1 MINKF
6 DIQKLRELDILQV
19 ADLLGMGLRNKRALC
34 IHHDDHHPSLAFN
47 VRKNTCHCYSCGFS
61 ADTIGL
67 VRERLNLGFSEA
79 CHWLADHFDVYIG
92 DDRYGNSAK
101 YGNSARYA
109 DKCADK
115 KVLTASDR
123 RMASLRAHFAETH
136 VSHGHLAES
145 SFSGERNRECPS
157 SAYVAPSAV
166 DVEFYQQ
173 MFRQM
178 HLSESGQ
185 RFLFEE
191 RLLSP
196 EALKV
201 CQIVSTEQSV
211 CMARVG
217 RGVFDGP
224 SLIFPYFDQEG
235 RLVSVQSRYLGKPK
249 SESSF
254 DMEKV
259 SIDEVKPDEVKPD
272 DVKPKEIPRFKFAPG
287 SHRMIYGL
295 DRLKDYPPGEPLL
308 ITEGPSDCWTALTLG
323 FHAIA
328 IPSATLFDR
337 RFQGLLAGR
346 NLHIFPDQ
354 DEAGLSLYFELKKA
368 LPSLVYHQL
377 PEGCK
382 DLSEYYLKL
391 RRSEGMT
398 LEEAKAKVQSSV
410 SV

>member
-1 MINKF
+1 MIDKY

-79 CHWLADHFDVYIG
+79 CHWLADHFDVYI
-92 DDRYGNSAK
+92 
-101 YGNSARYA
+101 A
-109 DKCADK
+109 DEHRDTHRKDVK
-115 KVLTASDR
+115 KAVTASER

-136 VSHGHLAES
+136 VSHGH
-145 SFSGERNRECPS
+145 PS
-157 SAYVAPSAV
+157 SAYVAPSSV

-178 HLSESGQ
+178 HLSESGR

-201 CQIVSTEQSV
+201 CHIVSTEQSV

-235 RLVSVQSRYLGKPK
+235 RLVSVQSRYLGKKRP
-249 SESSF
+249 ESSF
-254 DMEKV
+254 DMNKV
-259 SIDEVKPDEVKPD
+259 SLDEA
-272 DVKPKEIPRFKFAPG
+272 KPKEIPRFKFAPG

-354 DEAGLSLYFELKKA
+354 DEAGLSLYFELKQA

-410 SV
+410 NV

>member
-61 ADTIGL
+61 ADTIAL

-79 CHWLADHFDVYIG
+79 CRWLADHFDVYI
-92 DDRYGNSAK
+92 
-101 YGNSARYA
+101 A
-109 DKCADK
+109 DEHRDIHRKDVK
-115 KVLTASDR
+115 KAVTASDR
-123 RMASLRAHFAETH
+123 RMASLRVHFAETH
-136 VSHGHLAES
+136 VSHGH
-145 SFSGERNRECPS
+145 PS
-157 SAYVAPSAV
+157 SAYVAKASV

-235 RLVSVQSRYLGKPK
+235 RLVSVQSRYLGKK
-249 SESSF
+249 SPESSF
-254 DMEKV
+254 DMNKV
-259 SIDEVKPDEVKPD
+259 SLDEA
-272 DVKPKEIPRFKFAPG
+272 KPKEIPRFKFAPG

-295 DRLKDYPPGEPLL
+295 DRLKDYLPDEPLL

-337 RFQGLLAGR
+337 SFQALLTGR

-382 DLSEYYLKL
+382 DLSEYYLML

-410 SV
+410 NV

>member
-92 DDRYGNSAK
+92 DEHRDTHRK
-101 YGNSARYA
+101 
-109 DKCADK
+109 DVK
-115 KVLTASDR
+115 KAVTASDR

-136 VSHGHLAES
+136 VSHGH
-145 SFSGERNRECPS
+145 PS
-157 SAYVAPSAV
+157 SAYVAPSSV

-201 CQIVSTEQSV
+201 CHIVSTEQSV

-224 SLIFPYFDQEG
+224 SLIFPYFDQEE

-259 SIDEVKPDEVKPD
+259 SIDEVKP
-272 DVKPKEIPRFKFAPG
+272 KEIPRFKFAPG

-295 DRLKDYPPGEPLL
+295 DRLKDYSPDEPLL

-398 LEEAKAKVQSSV
+398 LEEAKAKVQGCV

>member
-1 MINKF
+1 MIYKF

-47 VRKNTCHCYSCGFS
+47 VKKNTCHCYSCGFS

-79 CHWLADHFDVYIG
+79 CRWLADHFDVYI
-92 DDRYGNSAK
+92 
-101 YGNSARYA
+101 A
-109 DKCADK
+109 DEHRDTHRKDVK
-115 KVLTASDR
+115 KAVTASER
-123 RMASLRAHFAETH
+123 RMASLRAHLAETH
-136 VSHGHLAES
+136 VSHGH
-145 SFSGERNRECPS
+145 PS
-157 SAYVAPSAV
+157 SAYVAPSSV

-178 HLSESGQ
+178 HLSESGR

-201 CQIVSTEQSV
+201 CHIVSTEQSV

-235 RLVSVQSRYLGKPK
+235 RLVSVQSRYLGKKRP
-249 SESSF
+249 ESSF
-254 DMEKV
+254 DMNKV
-259 SIDEVKPDEVKPD
+259 SLDEA
-272 DVKPKEIPRFKFAPG
+272 KPKEIPRFKFAPG

-346 NLHIFPDQ
+346 NLHVFPDQ

-410 SV
+410 SI

>member
-1 MINKF
+1 MIQKY

-61 ADTIGL
+61 ADTIAL

-79 CHWLADHFDVYIG
+79 CRWLADHFDVYIA
-92 DDRYGNSAK
+92 DEK

-136 VSHGHLAES
+136 VSHGH
-145 SFSGERNRECPS
+145 PS
-157 SAYVAPSAV
+157 SAYVAPSSV

-217 RGVFDGP
+217 HGVFDGP
-224 SLIFPYFDQEG
+224 SLIFPYLDQEG
-235 RLVSVQSRYLGKPK
+235 RLVSVQSRYLGKKK
-249 SESSF
+249 SESSS
-254 DMEKV
+254 DMDKV
-259 SIDEVKPDEVKPD
+259 SLDEA
-272 DVKPKEIPRFKFAPG
+272 KPKEIPRFKFAPG

-398 LEEAKAKVQSSV
+398 LEEAKVKVQSSV

>member
-1 MINKF
+1 MIQKY

-47 VRKNTCHCYSCGFS
+47 VKKNTCHCYSCGFS

-79 CHWLADHFDVYIG
+79 CRWLADHFDVYI
-92 DDRYGNSAK
+92 
-101 YGNSARYA
+101 A
-109 DKCADK
+109 DEHRDTHRKDLK
-115 KVLTASDR
+115 KAVTASER
-123 RMASLRAHFAETH
+123 RLASLRAHFAETH
-136 VSHGHLAES
+136 VSHGH
-145 SFSGERNRECPS
+145 PS
-157 SAYVAPSAV
+157 SAYVAQASV

-178 HLSESGQ
+178 HLSESGR

-191 RLLSP
+191 RLLSS

-217 RGVFDGP
+217 CGVFDGP

-235 RLVSVQSRYLGKPK
+235 RLVSVQSRYLGKK
-249 SESSF
+249 SPESSF
-254 DMEKV
+254 DMNKV
-259 SIDEVKPDEVKPD
+259 SLDEA
-272 DVKPKEIPRFKFAPG
+272 KPKEIPRFKFAPG

-337 RFQGLLAGR
+337 SFQALLTGR

-398 LEEAKAKVQSSV
+398 LEEAKTKVQGSV

>member
-47 VRKNTCHCYSCGFS
+47 VKKNTCHCYSCGFS

-79 CHWLADHFDVYIG
+79 CRWLADHFDVYI
-92 DDRYGNSAK
+92 
-101 YGNSARYA
+101 A
-109 DKCADK
+109 DEHRDTHRKDVK
-115 KVLTASDR
+115 KAVTASER
-123 RMASLRAHFAETH
+123 RMASLRAHLAETH
-136 VSHGHLAES
+136 VSHGH
-145 SFSGERNRECPS
+145 PS
-157 SAYVAPSAV
+157 SAYVAPSSV

-178 HLSESGQ
+178 HLSESGR

-201 CQIVSTEQSV
+201 CHIVSTEQSV

-235 RLVSVQSRYLGKPK
+235 RLVSVQSRYLGKKRP
-249 SESSF
+249 ESSF
-254 DMEKV
+254 DMNKV
-259 SIDEVKPDEVKPD
+259 SLDEA
-272 DVKPKEIPRFKFAPG
+272 KPKEIPRFKFAPG

-323 FHAIA
+323 IHAIA

-337 RFQGLLAGR
+337 RFQGHLAGR
-346 NLHIFPDQ
+346 NLHVFPDQ

-382 DLSEYYLKL
+382 DLSEYYLRL

-398 LEEAKAKVQSSV
+398 LEEAKAKLLGSV

>member
-47 VRKNTCHCYSCGFS
+47 VKKNTCHCYSCGFS

-67 VRERLNLGFSEA
+67 VRERLNLGFNEA
-79 CHWLADHFDVYIG
+79 CHWLADHFDVYIA
-92 DDRYGNSAK
+92 DEK
-101 YGNSARYA
+101 YGNSARYTE
-109 DKCADK
+109 KSADK
-115 KVLTASDR
+115 KLLTASDR

-145 SFSGERNRECPS
+145 FSSGERNRECPS

-178 HLSESGQ
+178 HLSESGR

-259 SIDEVKPDEVKPD
+259 SIDEA
-272 DVKPKEIPRFKFAPG
+272 KPKEIPRFKFAPG

-295 DRLKDYPPGEPLL
+295 DRLKDYPPDEPLL
-308 ITEGPSDCWTALTLG
+308 ITEGPSDCWTALTHSCHSHSQC
-323 FHAIA
+323 HAFRPPFSRASCRKKSSRLPRSGRSRIE
-328 IPSATLFDR
+328 S
-337 RFQGLLAGR
+337 LL
-346 NLHIFPDQ
+346 
-354 DEAGLSLYFELKKA
+354 
-368 LPSLVYHQL
+368 
-377 PEGCK
+377 
-382 DLSEYYLKL
+382 
-391 RRSEGMT
+391 
-398 LEEAKAKVQSSV
+398 
-410 SV
+410 

>member
-47 VRKNTCHCYSCGFS
+47 VKKNTCHCYSCGFS

-79 CHWLADHFDVYIG
+79 CHWLADHFDVYI
-92 DDRYGNSAK
+92 
-101 YGNSARYA
+101 A
-109 DKCADK
+109 DEHRDTHRKDVK

-136 VSHGHLAES
+136 VSHGHLA
-145 SFSGERNRECPS
+145 
-157 SAYVAPSAV
+157 YVAPSSV

-178 HLSESGQ
+178 HLSESGR

-249 SESSF
+249 SESSS
-254 DMEKV
+254 DMDKV
-259 SIDEVKPDEVKPD
+259 SFDE
-272 DVKPKEIPRFKFAPG
+272 VKPKEIPRFKFAPG

-295 DRLKDYPPGEPLL
+295 DRLKDYPPDEPLL

>member
-47 VRKNTCHCYSCGFS
+47 VKKNTCHCYSCGFS

-79 CHWLADHFDVYIG
+79 CHWLADHFDVYI
-92 DDRYGNSAK
+92 
-101 YGNSARYA
+101 A
-109 DKCADK
+109 DEHRDTHRKDVK

-123 RMASLRAHFAETH
+123 RMAALRAHFAETH
-136 VSHGHLAES
+136 VSHGHLA
-145 SFSGERNRECPS
+145 
-157 SAYVAPSAV
+157 YVASSSV

-178 HLSESGQ
+178 HLSESGR

-217 RGVFDGP
+217 CGVFDGP

-235 RLVSVQSRYLGKPK
+235 RLVSVQSRYLGKKRP
-249 SESSF
+249 ESSF
-254 DMEKV
+254 DMNKA
-259 SIDEVKPDEVKPD
+259 SLDEA
-272 DVKPKEIPRFKFAPG
+272 KPKEIPRFKFAPG

-337 RFQGLLAGR
+337 SFQGLLAGR

-398 LEEAKAKVQSSV
+398 LEEAKAKVQGSV

>member
-1 MINKF
+1 MIQKY

-47 VRKNTCHCYSCGFS
+47 VKKNTCHCYSCGFS
-61 ADTIGL
+61 ADTIAL

-79 CHWLADHFDVYIG
+79 CRWLADHFDVYIG

-101 YGNSARYA
+101 YGNAARYA

-123 RMASLRAHFAETH
+123 RLASLRAHFAETH
-136 VSHGHLAES
+136 VSHG
-145 SFSGERNRECPS
+145 
-157 SAYVAPSAV
+157 YVAPSSV

-178 HLSESGQ
+178 HLSESGR

-191 RLLSP
+191 RLLSS

-249 SESSF
+249 SESSS
-254 DMEKV
+254 DMDKV
-259 SIDEVKPDEVKPD
+259 SFDE
-272 DVKPKEIPRFKFAPG
+272 VKPKEIPRFKFAPG

-295 DRLKDYPPGEPLL
+295 DRLKDYPSDEPLL

-323 FHAIA
+323 IHAIA

>member
-47 VRKNTCHCYSCGFS
+47 VKKNTCHCYSCGFS

-67 VRERLNLGFSEA
+67 VRERLNLGFNEA

-136 VSHGHLAES
+136 VSHGHVAS
-145 SFSGERNRECPS
+145 SS
-157 SAYVAPSAV
+157 V

-235 RLVSVQSRYLGKPK
+235 RLVSVQSRYLGKKK
-249 SESSF
+249 SESSS
-254 DMEKV
+254 DMDKV
-259 SIDEVKPDEVKPD
+259 SLDEAKPD

-323 FHAIA
+323 FHVIA

>member
-47 VRKNTCHCYSCGFS
+47 VKKNTCHCYSCGFS
-61 ADTIGL
+61 ADTIAL

-92 DDRYGNSAK
+92 DDRYGNSA
-101 YGNSARYA
+101 RYA

-123 RMASLRAHFAETH
+123 RLASLRAHFAETH

-145 SFSGERNRECPS
+145 FSSGERNRECPS

-259 SIDEVKPDEVKPD
+259 SIDEVKP
-272 DVKPKEIPRFKFAPG
+272 KEIPRFKFAPG

-295 DRLKDYPPGEPLL
+295 DRLKDYPPDEPLL

-323 FHAIA
+323 IHAIA

-398 LEEAKAKVQSSV
+398 LEEAKAKVHGCV

>member
-1 MINKF
+1 MIDKF
-6 DIQKLRELDILQV
+6 NIQKLRELDILQV

-47 VRKNTCHCYSCGFS
+47 VKKNTCHCYSCGFS

-79 CHWLADHFDVYIG
+79 CRWLADHFDVYIG
-92 DDRYGNSAK
+92 DEK

-115 KVLTASDR
+115 KVLTASER

-136 VSHGHLAES
+136 VSHGHVATS
-145 SFSGERNRECPS
+145 S
-157 SAYVAPSAV
+157 V

-235 RLVSVQSRYLGKPK
+235 RLVSVQSRYLGKKK

-259 SIDEVKPDEVKPD
+259 SIDEVKPD

-295 DRLKDYPPGEPLL
+295 DRLKDYSPDEPLL

-323 FHAIA
+323 IHAIA

-368 LPSLVYHQL
+368 LSSLVYHQL

>member
-1 MINKF
+1 MIDKY

-61 ADTIGL
+61 ADTIAL

-79 CHWLADHFDVYIG
+79 CRWLADHFDVYI
-92 DDRYGNSAK
+92 
-101 YGNSARYA
+101 A
-109 DKCADK
+109 DEHRDTHRKDVK
-115 KVLTASDR
+115 KAVTASDR

-136 VSHGHLAES
+136 VSHGH
-145 SFSGERNRECPS
+145 PS
-157 SAYVAPSAV
+157 SAYVAPSSV

-217 RGVFDGP
+217 CGVFDGP

-235 RLVSVQSRYLGKPK
+235 RLVSVQSRYLGKK
-249 SESSF
+249 RTESSF
-254 DMEKV
+254 DMNKV
-259 SIDEVKPDEVKPD
+259 SLDGVM
-272 DVKPKEIPRFKFAPG
+272 PKEIPRFKFAPG

-323 FHAIA
+323 IHAIA

-346 NLHIFPDQ
+346 NLHVFPDQ

-410 SV
+410 SI

>member
-1 MINKF
+1 MIDKYN
-6 DIQKLRELDILQV
+6 IQKLRELDILQV

-47 VRKNTCHCYSCGFS
+47 VKKNTCHCYSCGFS

-79 CHWLADHFDVYIG
+79 CRWLADHFDVYIG

-115 KVLTASDR
+115 KVLTASER

-136 VSHGHLAES
+136 VSHGH
-145 SFSGERNRECPS
+145 
-157 SAYVAPSAV
+157 VAPSSV

-235 RLVSVQSRYLGKPK
+235 RLVSVQSRYLGKK
-249 SESSF
+249 
-254 DMEKV
+254 
-259 SIDEVKPDEVKPD
+259 
-272 DVKPKEIPRFKFAPG
+272 KEIPRFKFAPG
-287 SHRMIYGL
+287 SHRMIYGF
-295 DRLKDYPPGEPLL
+295 DRLKDYSPDEPLL

-323 FHAIA
+323 IHAIA

-368 LPSLVYHQL
+368 LSSLVYHQL

>member
-1 MINKF
+1 MIQKY

-47 VRKNTCHCYSCGFS
+47 VKKNTCHCYSCGFS
-61 ADTIGL
+61 ADTIAL

-79 CHWLADHFDVYIG
+79 CRWLADHFDVYIG
-92 DDRYGNSAK
+92 DEHRDTHRK
-101 YGNSARYA
+101 
-109 DKCADK
+109 DVK
-115 KVLTASDR
+115 KAVTASDR

-136 VSHGHLAES
+136 VSHG
-145 SFSGERNRECPS
+145 CPS
-157 SAYVAPSAV
+157 SAYVAPSSV

-178 HLSESGQ
+178 HLSESGR

-224 SLIFPYFDQEG
+224 SLIFPYFDQGG
-235 RLVSVQSRYLGKPK
+235 RLVSVQSRYLGKKRP
-249 SESSF
+249 ESSF
-254 DMEKV
+254 DMNKV
-259 SIDEVKPDEVKPD
+259 SLDEA
-272 DVKPKEIPRFKFAPG
+272 KPKEIPRFKFAPG

-323 FHAIA
+323 IHAIA

-398 LEEAKAKVQSSV
+398 LEEAKAKVQGSV
-410 SV
+410 NG

>member
-1 MINKF
+1 MIQKY

-61 ADTIGL
+61 ADTIAL

-92 DDRYGNSAK
+92 DEK

-136 VSHGHLAES
+136 VSHGHVAS
-145 SFSGERNRECPS
+145 SS
-157 SAYVAPSAV
+157 V

-201 CQIVSTEQSV
+201 CHIVSTEQSV

-217 RGVFDGP
+217 RGMFDGP

-259 SIDEVKPDEVKPD
+259 SLDE
-272 DVKPKEIPRFKFAPG
+272 VKPKEIPRFKFAPG

-354 DEAGLSLYFELKKA
+354 DEAGLSLYFELKKV

-391 RRSEGMT
+391 RRSDGMT
-398 LEEAKAKVQSSV
+398 LEKAKTKVQSSV

>member
-47 VRKNTCHCYSCGFS
+47 VKKNTCHCYSCGFS

-67 VRERLNLGFSEA
+67 VRERLNLGFNEA

-92 DDRYGNSAK
+92 DEK
-101 YGNSARYA
+101 YGNSARYTE
-109 DKCADK
+109 KSADK
-115 KVLTASDR
+115 KLLTASDR

-136 VSHGHLAES
+136 VSHGHIAS
-145 SFSGERNRECPS
+145 SS
-157 SAYVAPSAV
+157 V

-235 RLVSVQSRYLGKPK
+235 RLVSVQSRYLGKKK
-249 SESSF
+249 SESSS
-254 DMEKV
+254 DMDKV
-259 SIDEVKPDEVKPD
+259 SLDEAKPDDVKPD
-272 DVKPKEIPRFKFAPG
+272 DVKPDEAKPKEIPRFKFAPG

-295 DRLKDYPPGEPLL
+295 DRLKDYSPDEPLL

-323 FHAIA
+323 IHAIA

-346 NLHIFPDQ
+346 NLHVFPDQ

>member
-47 VRKNTCHCYSCGFS
+47 VKKNTCHCYSCGFS

-79 CHWLADHFDVYIG
+79 CRWLADHFDVYIG
-92 DDRYGNSAK
+92 DEK
-101 YGNSARYA
+101 YGNSARYTE
-109 DKCADK
+109 KSADK
-115 KVLTASDR
+115 KLLTASDR

-136 VSHGHLAES
+136 VSHGH
-145 SFSGERNRECPS
+145 
-157 SAYVAPSAV
+157 VAPSSV

-249 SESSF
+249 SESSL
-254 DMEKV
+254 DMDKV
-259 SIDEVKPDEVKPD
+259 SLDEAKPD

-295 DRLKDYPPGEPLL
+295 DRLKDYSPDELLL

-323 FHAIA
+323 IHAIA

-337 RFQGLLAGR
+337 RFQELLAGR

-398 LEEAKAKVQSSV
+398 LEEAKAKVQGCV

>member
-79 CHWLADHFDVYIG
+79 CRWLADHFDVYI
-92 DDRYGNSAK
+92 
-101 YGNSARYA
+101 A
-109 DKCADK
+109 DEHRDTHRKDVK
-115 KVLTASDR
+115 KAVTASER

-136 VSHGHLAES
+136 VSHGH
-145 SFSGERNRECPS
+145 PS
-157 SAYVAPSAV
+157 SAYVAPSSV

-217 RGVFDGP
+217 CGVFDGP

-235 RLVSVQSRYLGKPK
+235 RLVSVQSRYLGKK
-249 SESSF
+249 SPESSF
-254 DMEKV
+254 DMNKV
-259 SIDEVKPDEVKPD
+259 SLDEA
-272 DVKPKEIPRFKFAPG
+272 KPKEIPRFKFAPG

-337 RFQGLLAGR
+337 SFQGLLAGR

-398 LEEAKAKVQSSV
+398 LEEAKTKVQGSV

>member
-47 VRKNTCHCYSCGFS
+47 VKKNTCHCYSCGFS

-92 DDRYGNSAK
+92 DDRYGNSA
-101 YGNSARYA
+101 RYTE
-109 DKCADK
+109 KSADK
-115 KVLTASDR
+115 KLLTASDR
-123 RMASLRAHFAETH
+123 RLASLRAHFAETH
-136 VSHGHLAES
+136 VSHG
-145 SFSGERNRECPS
+145 
-157 SAYVAPSAV
+157 YVAPSSV

-178 HLSESGQ
+178 HLSESGR

-191 RLLSP
+191 RLLSS

-249 SESSF
+249 SESSS
-254 DMEKV
+254 DMDKV
-259 SIDEVKPDEVKPD
+259 SFDE
-272 DVKPKEIPRFKFAPG
+272 VKPKEIPRFKFAPG

-323 FHAIA
+323 IHAIA

-391 RRSEGMT
+391 RRREGMT

>member
-47 VRKNTCHCYSCGFS
+47 VKKNTCHCYSCGFS

-92 DDRYGNSAK
+92 DDRYGNSA
-101 YGNSARYA
+101 RYTE
-109 DKCADK
+109 KSADK
-115 KVLTASDR
+115 KLLTASDR
-123 RMASLRAHFAETH
+123 RLASLRAHFAETH
-136 VSHGHLAES
+136 VSHG
-145 SFSGERNRECPS
+145 
-157 SAYVAPSAV
+157 YVAPSSV

-191 RLLSP
+191 RLLSS

-259 SIDEVKPDEVKPD
+259 SIDEVKP
-272 DVKPKEIPRFKFAPG
+272 KEIPRFKFAPG

-295 DRLKDYPPGEPLL
+295 DRLKDYPPDEPLL

-323 FHAIA
+323 IHAIA

-391 RRSEGMT
+391 RRREGMT

>member
-1 MINKF
+1 MIQKY

-19 ADLLGMGLRNKRALC
+19 ADLLGMGFRNKRALC

-61 ADTIGL
+61 ADTIAL

-79 CHWLADHFDVYIG
+79 CRWLADHFDVYIA
-92 DDRYGNSAK
+92 DEK

-136 VSHGHLAES
+136 VSHGH
-145 SFSGERNRECPS
+145 PS
-157 SAYVAPSAV
+157 SAYVAPSSV

-235 RLVSVQSRYLGKPK
+235 RLVSVQSRYLGKKK
-249 SESSF
+249 SESSS
-254 DMEKV
+254 DMDKV
-259 SIDEVKPDEVKPD
+259 SLDEA
-272 DVKPKEIPRFKFAPG
+272 KPKEIPRFKFAPG

-398 LEEAKAKVQSSV
+398 LEEAKVKVQSSV

>member
-47 VRKNTCHCYSCGFS
+47 VKKNTCHCYSCGFS
-61 ADTIGL
+61 ADTIAL

-92 DDRYGNSAK
+92 DEK
-101 YGNSARYA
+101 YGNSARYTE
-109 DKCADK
+109 KSADK
-115 KVLTASDR
+115 KLLTASDR

-136 VSHGHLAES
+136 VSHGHVAS
-145 SFSGERNRECPS
+145 SS
-157 SAYVAPSAV
+157 V

-185 RFLFEE
+185 RFLFED

-217 RGVFDGP
+217 CGVFDGP

-235 RLVSVQSRYLGKPK
+235 RLVSVQSRYLGKKRP
-249 SESSF
+249 ESSF
-254 DMEKV
+254 DMNKA
-259 SIDEVKPDEVKPD
+259 SLDEA
-272 DVKPKEIPRFKFAPG
+272 KPKEIPRFKFAPG

-295 DRLKDYPPGEPLL
+295 DRLKDYPPDEPLL

-323 FHAIA
+323 IHAIA

>member
-47 VRKNTCHCYSCGFS
+47 VKKNTCHCYSCGFS

-92 DDRYGNSAK
+92 DDRYGNSA
-101 YGNSARYA
+101 RYTE
-109 DKCADK
+109 KSADK
-115 KVLTASDR
+115 KLLTASDR
-123 RMASLRAHFAETH
+123 RLASLRAHFAETH
-136 VSHGHLAES
+136 VSHG
-145 SFSGERNRECPS
+145 
-157 SAYVAPSAV
+157 YVAPSSV

-178 HLSESGQ
+178 HLSESGR

-191 RLLSP
+191 RLLSS

-249 SESSF
+249 SESSS
-254 DMEKV
+254 DMDKV
-259 SIDEVKPDEVKPD
+259 SFDE
-272 DVKPKEIPRFKFAPG
+272 VKPKEIPRFKFAPG

-295 DRLKDYPPGEPLL
+295 DRLKDYPPDEPLL

-323 FHAIA
+323 IHAIA

-346 NLHIFPDQ
+346 NLHVFPDQ

-410 SV
+410 SI

>member
-1 MINKF
+1 MIDKF
-6 DIQKLRELDILQV
+6 NIQKLRELDILQV

-47 VRKNTCHCYSCGFS
+47 VKKNTCHCYSCGFS

-92 DDRYGNSAK
+92 DDRYGNSA
-101 YGNSARYA
+101 RYA
-109 DKCADK
+109 EKSADK

-145 SFSGERNRECPS
+145 SCSGEKNGRCQS
-157 SAYVAPSAV
+157 SAYVAQASV

-235 RLVSVQSRYLGKPK
+235 RLVSVQSRYLGKKK

-254 DMEKV
+254 DMDKV
-259 SIDEVKPDEVKPD
+259 SPDGA
-272 DVKPKEIPRFKFAPG
+272 KPKEIPRFKFAPG

-295 DRLKDYPPGEPLL
+295 DRLKDYPPDEPLL

-323 FHAIA
+323 IHAIA

-337 RFQGLLAGR
+337 RFQVLLAGR
-346 NLHIFPDQ
+346 KLYIFPDQ

-398 LEEAKAKVQSSV
+398 LEEAKAKVQDCV

>member
-47 VRKNTCHCYSCGFS
+47 VKKNTCHCYSCGFS

-101 YGNSARYA
+101 YGKSVKYGNAARYA

-115 KVLTASDR
+115 KALTASDR

-136 VSHGHLAES
+136 VSHG
-145 SFSGERNRECPS
+145 
-157 SAYVAPSAV
+157 YVAPSSV

-178 HLSESGQ
+178 HLSESGR

-191 RLLSP
+191 RLLSS

-224 SLIFPYFDQEG
+224 SLIFPYFDQAG

-249 SESSF
+249 SESSS
-254 DMEKV
+254 DMDKV
-259 SIDEVKPDEVKPD
+259 SFDE
-272 DVKPKEIPRFKFAPG
+272 VKPKEIPRFKFAPG

-295 DRLKDYPPGEPLL
+295 DRLKDCPPDESLL

-323 FHAIA
+323 IHAIA

>member
-61 ADTIGL
+61 ADTIAL
-67 VRERLNLGFSEA
+67 VRERLNLGFNEA
-79 CHWLADHFDVYIG
+79 CHWLADHFDVYIA
-92 DDRYGNSAK
+92 DEK
-101 YGNSARYA
+101 YGNSARYTE
-109 DKCADK
+109 KSADK
-115 KVLTASDR
+115 KLLTASDR

-145 SFSGERNRECPS
+145 FSSGERNRECPL
-157 SAYVAPSAV
+157 SAYVATASV

-185 RFLFEE
+185 RFLFGE

-259 SIDEVKPDEVKPD
+259 SIDEA
-272 DVKPKEIPRFKFAPG
+272 KPKEIPRFKFAPG

-398 LEEAKAKVQSSV
+398 LEEAKAKVQGCV

>member
-47 VRKNTCHCYSCGFS
+47 VKKNTCHCYSCGFS
-61 ADTIGL
+61 ADTIAL

-79 CHWLADHFDVYIG
+79 CRWLADHFDVYI
-92 DDRYGNSAK
+92 
-101 YGNSARYA
+101 A
-109 DKCADK
+109 DEHRDTHRKDVK
-115 KVLTASDR
+115 KAVTASDR

-136 VSHGHLAES
+136 VSHGH
-145 SFSGERNRECPS
+145 PS

-178 HLSESGQ
+178 HLSESGR

-191 RLLSP
+191 RLLSS

-224 SLIFPYFDQEG
+224 SLIFPYFDLEG
-235 RLVSVQSRYLGKPK
+235 RLVSVQSRYLGKKK
-249 SESSF
+249 SESSS
-254 DMEKV
+254 DMDKV
-259 SIDEVKPDEVKPD
+259 SLDEA
-272 DVKPKEIPRFKFAPG
+272 KPKEIPRFKFAPG

-398 LEEAKAKVQSSV
+398 LEEAKVKVQSSV

>member
-1 MINKF
+1 MIQKY

-79 CHWLADHFDVYIG
+79 CRWLADHFDVYI
-92 DDRYGNSAK
+92 
-101 YGNSARYA
+101 A
-109 DKCADK
+109 DEHRDIHRNDVK
-115 KVLTASDR
+115 KAVTASDR

-136 VSHGHLAES
+136 VSHGH
-145 SFSGERNRECPS
+145 PS
-157 SAYVAPSAV
+157 SAYVAPSSV

-178 HLSESGQ
+178 HLSESGR

-201 CQIVSTEQSV
+201 CHIVSTEQSV

-235 RLVSVQSRYLGKPK
+235 RLVSVQSRYLGKKRP
-249 SESSF
+249 ESSF
-254 DMEKV
+254 DMNKV
-259 SIDEVKPDEVKPD
+259 SLDEA
-272 DVKPKEIPRFKFAPG
+272 KPKEIPRFKFAPG

-337 RFQGLLAGR
+337 SFQGLLAGR

>member
-47 VRKNTCHCYSCGFS
+47 VKKNTCHCYSCGFS

-101 YGNSARYA
+101 YGKSVKYGNAARYA

-136 VSHGHLAES
+136 VSHGHVAS
-145 SFSGERNRECPS
+145 SS
-157 SAYVAPSAV
+157 V

-217 RGVFDGP
+217 RGVFDAP

-249 SESSF
+249 SELSF

-259 SIDEVKPDEVKPD
+259 SIDE
-272 DVKPKEIPRFKFAPG
+272 VKPKEIPRFKFAPG

-323 FHAIA
+323 IHAIA

-346 NLHIFPDQ
+346 NLHVFPDQ

>member
-1 MINKF
+1 MIQKY

-79 CHWLADHFDVYIG
+79 CRWLADHFDVYI
-92 DDRYGNSAK
+92 
-101 YGNSARYA
+101 A
-109 DKCADK
+109 DEHRDTHRKDVK
-115 KVLTASDR
+115 KAVTASER

-136 VSHGHLAES
+136 VSHGH
-145 SFSGERNRECPS
+145 PS
-157 SAYVAPSAV
+157 SAYVAPSSV

-178 HLSESGQ
+178 HLSESGR

-235 RLVSVQSRYLGKPK
+235 RLVSVQSRYLGKKRP
-249 SESSF
+249 ESSF
-254 DMEKV
+254 DMNKV
-259 SIDEVKPDEVKPD
+259 SLDEA
-272 DVKPKEIPRFKFAPG
+272 KPKENPRFKFAPG

-398 LEEAKAKVQSSV
+398 LEEAKAKVHGSV

>member
-1 MINKF
+1 MIQKY

-79 CHWLADHFDVYIG
+79 CRWLADHFDVYIG

-136 VSHGHLAES
+136 VSHGHVAS
-145 SFSGERNRECPS
+145 SS
-157 SAYVAPSAV
+157 V

-173 MFRQM
+173 MFPQM

-259 SIDEVKPDEVKPD
+259 SIDEVKPD
-272 DVKPKEIPRFKFAPG
+272 DVKPKEIPRFKFASG

-323 FHAIA
+323 FHTIA

>member
-1 MINKF
+1 MIQKY

-47 VRKNTCHCYSCGFS
+47 VKKNTCHCYSCGFS
-61 ADTIGL
+61 ADTIAL

-92 DDRYGNSAK
+92 DEK

-136 VSHGHLAES
+136 VSHGHVAS
-145 SFSGERNRECPS
+145 SS
-157 SAYVAPSAV
+157 V

-217 RGVFDGP
+217 RGMFDGP

-259 SIDEVKPDEVKPD
+259 SIDEVKP
-272 DVKPKEIPRFKFAPG
+272 KEIPRFKFAPG

-295 DRLKDYPPGEPLL
+295 DRLKDYPPDEPLL

-323 FHAIA
+323 IHAIA

-368 LPSLVYHQL
+368 FPRLVYHQL

-398 LEEAKAKVQSSV
+398 LEEAKAKVQGCV

>member
-1 MINKF
+1 MIQKY

-47 VRKNTCHCYSCGFS
+47 VKKNTCHCYSCGFS

-79 CHWLADHFDVYIG
+79 CRWLADHFDVYIA
-92 DDRYGNSAK
+92 DEK

-123 RMASLRAHFAETH
+123 RLASLRAHFAETH
-136 VSHGHLAES
+136 VSHG
-145 SFSGERNRECPS
+145 
-157 SAYVAPSAV
+157 YVAPSSV

-178 HLSESGQ
+178 HLSESGR

-191 RLLSP
+191 RLLSS

-249 SESSF
+249 SESSS
-254 DMEKV
+254 DMDKV
-259 SIDEVKPDEVKPD
+259 SFDE
-272 DVKPKEIPRFKFAPG
+272 VKPKEIPRFKFAPG

-295 DRLKDYPPGEPLL
+295 DRLKDYPPDEPLL

-391 RRSEGMT
+391 RRREGMT

>member
-47 VRKNTCHCYSCGFS
+47 VKKNTCHCYSCGFS
-61 ADTIGL
+61 ADTIAL

-79 CHWLADHFDVYIG
+79 CRWLADHFDVYI
-92 DDRYGNSAK
+92 
-101 YGNSARYA
+101 A
-109 DKCADK
+109 DEHRDTHRKDVK
-115 KVLTASDR
+115 KAVTASDR

-136 VSHGHLAES
+136 VSHGH
-145 SFSGERNRECPS
+145 PS
-157 SAYVAPSAV
+157 SAYVAPSSV

-224 SLIFPYFDQEG
+224 SLIFPYNDLEG
-235 RLVSVQSRYLGKPK
+235 RLVSVQSRYLGKKK
-249 SESSF
+249 SESSS
-254 DMEKV
+254 DMDKV
-259 SIDEVKPDEVKPD
+259 SIDEA
-272 DVKPKEIPRFKFAPG
+272 KPKEIPRFQFAPG

-295 DRLKDYPPGEPLL
+295 DRLKNYPPDEPLL
-308 ITEGPSDCWTALTLG
+308 ITEGPSDCWTALPLG
-323 FHAIA
+323 IHAIA

-398 LEEAKAKVQSSV
+398 LEEAKVKTQGCV

>member
-47 VRKNTCHCYSCGFS
+47 VKKNTCHCYSCGFS

-79 CHWLADHFDVYIG
+79 CRWLADHFDVYIG
-92 DDRYGNSAK
+92 DEK
-101 YGNSARYA
+101 YGNSARYTE
-109 DKCADK
+109 KSADK
-115 KVLTASDR
+115 KLLTASDR

-136 VSHGHLAES
+136 VSHGH
-145 SFSGERNRECPS
+145 
-157 SAYVAPSAV
+157 VAPSAV

-259 SIDEVKPDEVKPD
+259 SIDEVKPD

-295 DRLKDYPPGEPLL
+295 DRLKDYPPDEPLL

-323 FHAIA
+323 IHAIA

-398 LEEAKAKVQSSV
+398 LEEAKAKVQGCV

>member
-1 MINKF
+1 MIDKY

-61 ADTIGL
+61 ADTIAL

-79 CHWLADHFDVYIG
+79 CRWLADHFDVYI
-92 DDRYGNSAK
+92 
-101 YGNSARYA
+101 A
-109 DKCADK
+109 DEHRDIHRKDVK
-115 KVLTASDR
+115 KAVTASDR
-123 RMASLRAHFAETH
+123 RLASLRAHFAETH
-136 VSHGHLAES
+136 VSHGH
-145 SFSGERNRECPS
+145 PS
-157 SAYVAPSAV
+157 SAYVAPSSV

-178 HLSESGQ
+178 HLSESGR

-217 RGVFDGP
+217 CGVFDGP

-235 RLVSVQSRYLGKPK
+235 RLVSVQSRYLGKKRP
-249 SESSF
+249 ESSF
-254 DMEKV
+254 DMNKV
-259 SIDEVKPDEVKPD
+259 SLDEA
-272 DVKPKEIPRFKFAPG
+272 KPKEIPRFKFAPG

-354 DEAGLSLYFELKKA
+354 DEAGLSLYFELKQA

-382 DLSEYYLKL
+382 DLSEYYLML

-398 LEEAKAKVQSSV
+398 LEEAKAKVQGSV